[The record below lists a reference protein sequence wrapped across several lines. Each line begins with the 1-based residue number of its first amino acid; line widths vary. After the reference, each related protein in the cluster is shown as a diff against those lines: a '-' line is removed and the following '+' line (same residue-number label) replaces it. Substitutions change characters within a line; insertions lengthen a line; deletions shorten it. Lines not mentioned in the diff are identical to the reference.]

1 MNIVSSNRC
10 STRWYPLLTSR
21 ITRMYQEMMMMMM
34 TGSVVNFERVVVSWT
49 AMAMM
54 MMRMCRWKRWRMIG
68 GAAVVVVMVRSD
80 DQKEYHVNELWW
92 CTIASPLD
100 DDDNIVASLPA
111 PILRSSRTTTCSF
124 LSFVVYYG

>member
-1 MNIVSSNRC
+1 
-10 STRWYPLLTSR
+10 
-21 ITRMYQEMMMMMM
+21 MMMM

-54 MMRMCRWKRWRMIG
+54 MMRMCRWKRWRMVG
-68 GAAVVVVMVRSD
+68 CAAVAVVVRSEHR
-80 DQKEYHVNELWW
+80 EYVNEWWW

-100 DDDNIVASLPA
+100 DDDDDDIAASLPA